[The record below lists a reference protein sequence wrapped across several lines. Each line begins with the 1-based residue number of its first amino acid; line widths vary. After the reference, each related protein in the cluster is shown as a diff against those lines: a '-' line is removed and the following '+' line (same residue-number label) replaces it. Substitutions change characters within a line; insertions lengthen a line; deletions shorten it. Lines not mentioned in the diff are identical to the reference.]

1 MIELQIRVLKNLYKP
16 GDVLEFEYILNST
29 RTQKEISKVEAKFF
43 HYMLF
48 TDNDENEKLIQK
60 KCLHEHTMVGLPAG
74 KKSELLKHSF

>member
-1 MIELQIRVLKNLYKP
+1 MIELQIRVLKNVYKP

-29 RTQKEISKVEAKFF
+29 RTQKGISKVEVKFI
-43 HYMLF
+43 HYMFF

-60 KCLHEHTMVGLPAG
+60 KLLHEQTMVGLSAG